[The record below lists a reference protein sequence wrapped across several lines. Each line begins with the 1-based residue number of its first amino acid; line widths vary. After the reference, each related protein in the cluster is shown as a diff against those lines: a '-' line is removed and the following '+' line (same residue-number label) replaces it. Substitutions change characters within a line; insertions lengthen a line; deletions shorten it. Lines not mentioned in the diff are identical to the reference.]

1 MIRFAICD
9 DEPYMLEELSN
20 RLTDYMKKRQ
30 ISSYQITCYLD
41 GQSLLESDLNFDLL
55 FLDIQMAK
63 PDGMEVARRLRRLG
77 NQCLLIFVTVLK
89 EYVFCA
95 FEVEAYDYLV
105 KPLAERPFQ
114 KTMKRALLSLR
125 QHAKQNL
132 LIQRGNSCQV
142 ILLSQ
147 ILYCEVLGRK
157 IYVHQTDGT
166 VLDYYDRL
174 EHLEQQTDGRF
185 FRCHRSYLV
194 NLDYVRGCQKGQVFL
209 PKDMGKPVVFIDCG
223 EGEYDNVGI
232 ADYEGGKEMTEFIL
246 KQGHRKIAFFC
257 DRKNPISSTFERFR
271 GYCDALEG
279 YGIKYN
285 SEDYYYLPDERNLR
299 REAIRNFALQAKQEG
314 YTAVFVVS
322 DLLANE
328 TVNRFFEEGLSV
340 PEDISVAGF
349 DDNLYARMSRPMLT
363 TIRQSVEE
371 KGEEAVK
378 LLMQRIRGE
387 EVIAT
392 SFKLPVE
399 LIVRESV
406 KNINSPHI

>member
-1 MIRFAICD
+1 MQIVICD
-9 DEPYMLEELSN
+9 DDRKMQDILRDKIERSCREMGVVCEL
-20 RLTDYMKKRQ
+20 TCC
-30 ISSYQITCYLD
+30 SSGGEVLGAD
-41 GQSLLESDLNFDLL
+41 RVPDVL

-89 EYVFCA
+89 EYVFRA

-125 QHAKQNL
+125 QHTKQNL

-194 NLDYVRGCQKGQVFL
+194 NLDYVCGCQKGQVLL
-209 PKDMGKPVVFIDCG
+209 PEHMQIPVSRLR
-223 EGEYDNVGI
+223 E
-232 ADYEGGKEMTEFIL
+232 KELAQALLCHMKE
-246 KQGHRKIAFFC
+246 RK
-257 DRKNPISSTFERFR
+257 R
-271 GYCDALEG
+271 
-279 YGIKYN
+279 
-285 SEDYYYLPDERNLR
+285 
-299 REAIRNFALQAKQEG
+299 
-314 YTAVFVVS
+314 
-322 DLLANE
+322 
-328 TVNRFFEEGLSV
+328 
-340 PEDISVAGF
+340 
-349 DDNLYARMSRPMLT
+349 
-363 TIRQSVEE
+363 
-371 KGEEAVK
+371 
-378 LLMQRIRGE
+378 
-387 EVIAT
+387 
-392 SFKLPVE
+392 
-399 LIVRESV
+399 
-406 KNINSPHI
+406 

>member
-1 MIRFAICD
+1 MITIKELASILGISPTTVSNVVNGHTEKMSPATRQRIEEALVQYQFHRTVRQEDHSKALKLISVDFYLRSKENVIMDPFGSELLNAICV
-9 DEPYMLEELSN
+9 
-20 RLTDYMKKRQ
+20 K
-30 ISSYQITCYLD
+30 
-41 GQSLLESDLNFDLL
+41 
-55 FLDIQMAK
+55 
-63 PDGMEVARRLRRLG
+63 
-77 NQCLLIFVTVLK
+77 LK
-89 EYVFCA
+89 EFG
-95 FEVEAYDYLV
+95 AYPV
-105 KPLAERPFQ
+105 CGIPQ
-114 KTMKRALLSLR
+114 KQEDIFYKLQARNIQGGIVVGVDPWECQNFS
-125 QHAKQNL
+125 AK
-132 LIQRGNSCQV
+132 V
-142 ILLSQ
+142 
-147 ILYCEVLGRK
+147 
-157 IYVHQTDGT
+157 
-166 VLDYYDRL
+166 
-174 EHLEQQTDGRF
+174 
-185 FRCHRSYLV
+185 
-194 NLDYVRGCQKGQVFL
+194 
-209 PKDMGKPVVFIDCG
+209 GKPVVFIDCG
-223 EGEYDNVGI
+223 EGNYDNVGI
-232 ADYEGGKEMTEFIL
+232 DDYEGGKEMTEFIL

-299 REAIRNFALQAKQEG
+299 REAIRNFSLKAKQQG

-328 TVNRFFEEGLSV
+328 TVNLFFEEGLRV

-349 DDNLYARMSRPMLT
+349 DDNLYARLSRPMLT
-363 TIRQSVEE
+363 TIRQSVER

-406 KNINSPHI
+406 RNIS

>member
-1 MIRFAICD
+1 MITIKELASILGISPTTVSNVVNGHTEKMSPATRQRIGEALVQYQFHRTIRQEDHSKALKLISVDFYLRSKENVIMDPFCSELLNAICV
-9 DEPYMLEELSN
+9 
-20 RLTDYMKKRQ
+20 K
-30 ISSYQITCYLD
+30 
-41 GQSLLESDLNFDLL
+41 
-55 FLDIQMAK
+55 
-63 PDGMEVARRLRRLG
+63 
-77 NQCLLIFVTVLK
+77 LK
-89 EYVFCA
+89 EFG
-95 FEVEAYDYLV
+95 AYPV
-105 KPLAERPFQ
+105 CGIPQ
-114 KTMKRALLSLR
+114 KQEDIFHKLQARNIQGGIVVGVDPWECQNFS
-125 QHAKQNL
+125 AK
-132 LIQRGNSCQV
+132 V
-142 ILLSQ
+142 
-147 ILYCEVLGRK
+147 
-157 IYVHQTDGT
+157 
-166 VLDYYDRL
+166 
-174 EHLEQQTDGRF
+174 
-185 FRCHRSYLV
+185 
-194 NLDYVRGCQKGQVFL
+194 
-209 PKDMGKPVVFIDCG
+209 GKPVVFIDCG

>member
-1 MIRFAICD
+1 MITIKELASILGISPTTVSNVVNGHTEKMSPATRQRIEEALIQYQFHRTVRQEDHSKALKLISVDFYLRSKENVIMDPFCSELLNAICV
-9 DEPYMLEELSN
+9 
-20 RLTDYMKKRQ
+20 K
-30 ISSYQITCYLD
+30 
-41 GQSLLESDLNFDLL
+41 
-55 FLDIQMAK
+55 
-63 PDGMEVARRLRRLG
+63 
-77 NQCLLIFVTVLK
+77 LK
-89 EYVFCA
+89 EFG
-95 FEVEAYDYLV
+95 AYPV
-105 KPLAERPFQ
+105 CGIPQ
-114 KTMKRALLSLR
+114 R
-125 QHAKQNL
+125 QEDIFHKLQARNIQGGIVVGVDPWECQNFSAK
-132 LIQRGNSCQV
+132 V
-142 ILLSQ
+142 
-147 ILYCEVLGRK
+147 
-157 IYVHQTDGT
+157 
-166 VLDYYDRL
+166 
-174 EHLEQQTDGRF
+174 
-185 FRCHRSYLV
+185 
-194 NLDYVRGCQKGQVFL
+194 
-209 PKDMGKPVVFIDCG
+209 GKPVVFIDCG
-223 EGEYDNVGI
+223 EGDYDNVGI

-299 REAIRNFALQAKQEG
+299 REAIRNFALKAKQEG

-328 TVNRFFEEGLSV
+328 TVNLFFEEGLRV

-349 DDNLYARMSRPMLT
+349 DDNLYARLSRPMLT

-387 EVIAT
+387 EVIAK

-406 KNINSPHI
+406 SNISQPHI

>member
-89 EYVFCA
+89 EYVFRA

-147 ILYCEVLGRK
+147 ILYCEVLARK

-209 PKDMGKPVVFIDCG
+209 PKDIQIPVSR
-223 EGEYDNVGI
+223 
-232 ADYEGGKEMTEFIL
+232 L
-246 KQGHRKIAFFC
+246 R
-257 DRKNPISSTFERFR
+257 ER
-271 GYCDALEG
+271 AL
-279 YGIKYN
+279 
-285 SEDYYYLPDERNLR
+285 SEALLQHMKERN
-299 REAIRNFALQAKQEG
+299 I
-314 YTAVFVVS
+314 
-322 DLLANE
+322 
-328 TVNRFFEEGLSV
+328 
-340 PEDISVAGF
+340 
-349 DDNLYARMSRPMLT
+349 
-363 TIRQSVEE
+363 
-371 KGEEAVK
+371 
-378 LLMQRIRGE
+378 
-387 EVIAT
+387 
-392 SFKLPVE
+392 
-399 LIVRESV
+399 
-406 KNINSPHI
+406 